1 MDLDAVKR
9 SLEGE
14 SEGKAAF
21 SSKLPDN
28 FFDQFLLHGLSID
41 AVEHGR
47 VLCSFSVPPRLSSSS
62 GGYVHGGIIASL
74 ADVVGSAVFYS
85 AGILTSGVSLEISVS
100 FVDVGS
106 IGDEIEIEGKLL
118 RAGKSVGVTSV
129 DFVNKKTGKTIAQ
142 ARHTKYLAVSSRL

>member
-1 MDLDAVKR
+1 MDPDTVKR

-14 SEGKAAF
+14 GKAAF
-21 SSKLPDN
+21 SSNLPDH
-28 FFDQFLLHGLSID
+28 FFDQFILHGLRID

-47 VLCSFSVPPRLSSSS
+47 VLCSLSVPPRLSSSS
-62 GGYVHGGIIASL
+62 GGYIHGGVITSL

-100 FVDVGS
+100 FVDVAS
-106 IGDEIEIEGKLL
+106 IGDEIDIEGKLL

-129 DFVNKKTGKTIAQ
+129 DFVNKKTRKTIAQ
-142 ARHTKYLAVSSRL
+142 ARHTKYLAASSRL